1 MKHGYASGLRR
12 TLVAATSLLWLGA
25 VHAANLRACD
35 RPATVSAAEQD
46 RQLRVAALIRQTL
59 QQSGQQVALI
69 ARAGLDLSRFGVRY
83 SHAGISL
90 QANPNSAWS
99 VRQLYYACDESRP
112 RLFDQG
118 LAGFLQGSDNPSQ
131 GFISVV
137 LLPEPQAAALAHAA
151 LDRPQ
156 ALALLAGDYSANAY
170 AFSTRFQNCNQWVM
184 ELIASAWGGFDA
196 APPTRAQAQQWLAT
210 HGYAPEP
217 VNVGSHALMLAA
229 HFTPLIHVA
238 DHPLADIQALKL
250 HVSMPASIEAF
261 ARQQAPQA
269 ERIEF
274 CYNTRHAVVRRGWQP
289 LSDNCEAAPGDE
301 VVRFD

>member
-1 MKHGYASGLRR
+1 MP
-12 TLVAATSLLWLGA
+12 AA
-25 VHAANLRACD
+25 HAAELRACD
-35 RPATVSAAEQD
+35 RPAIISAAEQD
-46 RQLRVAALIRQTL
+46 RQLRLAALIRQTL

-131 GFISVV
+131 GFISVL
-137 LLPEPQAAALAHAA
+137 LLPEPQAATLARAA

-184 ELIASAWGGFDA
+184 ELMASAWGGFA
-196 APPTRAQAQQWLAT
+196 ADRPTRAQAQQWLAAQA
-210 HGYAPEP
+210 YAPEP
-217 VNVGSHALMLAA
+217 INVGSHALMLAA

-269 ERIEF
+269 QRIEF
-274 CYNTRHAVVRRGWQP
+274 CYNPRQAVLRRDGPP
-289 LSDNCEAAPGDE
+289 LGDDCAAAPGDE
-301 VVRFD
+301 VLSFN